1 MIFVIFRWFHSRE
14 TSESWEILSLEKG
27 LPIYNIFF
35 GGFNVSKDE
44 FFEEFHNAVQA
55 RFGKR
60 TTKIIEDEEIEEVFE
75 LYLEMGGEEDSI
87 YPNASNE
94 AYAYLGFEK
103 PFFELTDFDVK
114 CTLCGREHFSKV
126 ILKEEDD
133 STGDYSCD
141 NCDNLITIPVLS
153 AIESSRNR

>member
-1 MIFVIFRWFHSRE
+1 M
-14 TSESWEILSLEKG
+14 
-27 LPIYNIFF
+27 
-35 GGFNVSKDE
+35 SKDD

-60 TTKIIEDEEIEEVFE
+60 TTKIVDEDEIEEVFE

-94 AYAYLGFEK
+94 AYEYLRFEK
-103 PFFELTDFDVK
+103 PFHEFLDFDVK
-114 CTLCGREHFSKV
+114 CNLCGRMHFSKV
-126 ILKEEDD
+126 ILKEEDK
-133 STGDYSCD
+133 STGDYTCD

-153 AIESSRNR
+153 AMESMRTR